1 MIKKLLGLWAAIRR
15 QTIQQDIDSELA
27 YHVEM
32 RTRALEATGMG
43 VGLGPSI
50 YPRWLQWPSLSARWR
65 LPPATCRLAG
75 RATSIPCRRY
85 EVNN

>member
-43 VGLGPSI
+43 AAAARREAERRFGRTN
-50 YPRWLQWPSLSARWR
+50 PRGVSSSDD
-65 LPPATCRLAG
+65 G
-75 RATSIPCRRY
+75 RR
-85 EVNN
+85 